1 MRIMKNSKRY
11 VRMSLIYRIPQIHIG
26 MLYAMTYTSKLTV
39 RGVYEL
45 NFTTKE
51 TI

>member
-1 MRIMKNSKRY
+1 
-11 VRMSLIYRIPQIHIG
+11 MSLRYRIPQIQIALLHT
-26 MLYAMTYTSKLTV
+26 LTYTSKLTV
-39 RGVYEL
+39 RGGYEL